1 MAADANSESCQHV
14 GAEEPSLPEEPVDLS
29 HLRRYT
35 LGDRRLEVEI
45 LGLFIEQTPLTI
57 AALQRAASDRDWVNA
72 AHTLK
77 GSARAV
83 GAWSLAKLAERAER
97 LGGVCDRKACER
109 MLRRIEQAT
118 AQARAQIASLGESD

>member
-1 MAADANSESCQHV
+1 MAADANPESCQHV
-14 GAEEPSLPEEPVDLS
+14 GAEEAPPQEAPVDLS

-35 LGDRRLEVEI
+35 LGDRRLEMEI
-45 LGLFIEQTPLTI
+45 LGLFIEQAPLTV
-57 AALQRAASDRDWVNA
+57 AALQRAGSDRDWVNA

-97 LGGVCDRKACER
+97 LGGICDRTACER
-109 MLRRIEQAT
+109 MLHRIEQAT
-118 AQARAQIASLGESD
+118 AQARAQIVLLGESD